1 MSKEWQAV
9 SSSISAVGA
18 AMNSI
23 KDPTA
28 KIVGIVMSGIAS
40 VSQGAGQAIAKA
52 GSTTTSWY
60 EYLAAAAA
68 ITAQMVT
75 TIAQIHDVTGY
86 ASGGIVDGRGGGFVG
101 GTAYSGD
108 NIGNVRLD
116 AGELVLNRSQQ
127 GNLATALEGN
137 AFGNMELSTRLAGED
152 IIITINN
159 VGERNGHG
167 EYIEM

>member
-1 MSKEWQAV
+1 
-9 SSSISAVGA
+9 
-18 AMNSI
+18 
-23 KDPTA
+23 
-28 KIVGIVMSGIAS
+28 
-40 VSQGAGQAIAKA
+40 
-52 GSTTTSWY
+52 
-60 EYLAAAAA
+60 
-68 ITAQMVT
+68 
-75 TIAQIHDVTGY
+75 
-86 ASGGIVDGRGGGFVG
+86 
-101 GTAYSGD
+101 
-108 NIGNVRLD
+108 VRLD